1 MFLRF
6 TKGQFKKYING
17 HGQHEKTFTKTVFLG
32 DSVVMEYGN
41 HIVGIAKLHEES
53 DKCLDYDVVVAA
65 HAPIPAD
72 KIARNIKNMIGTSN
86 KWEDTPSIK
95 RRKYYVEEVD
105 CDTLPVKAEIKF
117 SRMY

>member
-1 MFLRF
+1 
-6 TKGQFKKYING
+6 
-17 HGQHEKTFTKTVFLG
+17 
-32 DSVVMEYGN
+32 MEYGN

-95 RRKYYVEEVD
+95 HRKYYVEEVD
-105 CDTLPVKAEIKF
+105 CHTLPIKAEIKF
-117 SRMY
+117 SRLYWYKSDSPYMQISSYFCIVIEKQLKT